1 MRIVWKMRWHNTLL
15 VDRIKLPNICDKGE
29 SAMFKRID
37 TVFLPV
43 QDTNSSIKW
52 FEDKCGFTLR
62 WHDEVNGYAA
72 MDIGNGETAFTL
84 VRSPQMGS
92 SKPKEHEWFN
102 LYTADI
108 HATHHFLLDAGVD
121 ATPVQTGGNVEFFQ
135 FKDLD
140 GNTIGVCSFEED
152 AA

>member
-1 MRIVWKMRWHNTLL
+1 
-15 VDRIKLPNICDKGE
+15 
-29 SAMFKRID
+29 MFKRID

-43 QDTNSSIKW
+43 QDTYRSIKW
-52 FEDKCGFTLR
+52 FEEKCGFTLR
-62 WHDEVNGYAA
+62 WHDEINGYAA

-84 VRSPQMGS
+84 VRNPQMGES
-92 SKPKEHEWFN
+92 IPAEHEWFN
-102 LYTADI
+102 LYTSDI
-108 HATHHFLLDAGVD
+108 HATHQNMLDAGVE
-121 ATPVQTGGNVEFFQ
+121 AASVQSGGNVEFYK

>member
-1 MRIVWKMRWHNTLL
+1 
-15 VDRIKLPNICDKGE
+15 
-29 SAMFKRID
+29 MFKRID

-62 WHDEVNGYAA
+62 WHDEVKGYAA

-84 VRSPQMGS
+84 VRSPQMGT

-108 HATHHFLLDAGVD
+108 HATHHFMLDAGVD
-121 ATPVQTGGNVEFFQ
+121 ATPVQTGGHVEFFQ